1 MFKELVAECTDYD
14 FKSQLE
20 EKKPR
25 DWLKSISAFANGIGG
40 SLFFGIGDHGEV
52 LGIEDIKHCSDK
64 ISELIKARMNP
75 IPPFELIPLKT
86 GGKEILEV
94 RVFSGN
100 STPYYYRYDGIV
112 MAYVRIGNSTLEAS
126 MPVLNQLILKGIGQT
141 YDGILTGEKLEDYS
155 FSILNS
161 KFLNATGER
170 LKPSDFRSFDL
181 EKNGLLTRAGL
192 LLADE
197 NRLRQSRIF
206 CTRWN
211 GNDKTGEQEALDDEE
226 LSGSLL
232 KLLDQSMDFFRK
244 NTKKPWKK
252 VEGNTINQ
260 PDYDEEAVKE
270 ALVNAIIH
278 RDYNVMGAEVCLN
291 IYDDRMEITSPGMMF
306 SGKKLPEVVD
316 FTMESDR
323 RNPIIAD
330 LFQRLNLMKRR
341 GSGLANITNRTNA
354 LFHDTKNHVF
364 FRAEDGFFSVTI
376 FNVNYGAKLGP
387 ETEKSNVAS
396 SLKASDIF
404 VTKNESLVLEQIQNG
419 NGDSKEKLF
428 QMTGIPARTLTR
440 VLKALTDKGLIR
452 RIGSKRKGKWEIIG

>member
-64 ISELIKARMNP
+64 ISELIKARMDP

-100 STPYYYRYDGIV
+100 STPYYYR
-112 MAYVRIGNSTLEAS
+112 
-126 MPVLNQLILKGIGQT
+126 

-376 FNVNYGAKLGP
+376 FNANYGAKLGP